1 MIFAYGQEEGLKFS
15 IFRPF
20 NWVGPRL
27 DSFRDAEKR
36 SARSVT
42 QIIYDVL
49 HRGEVSLVNGGAQKR
64 SFTWIDDGIDALMAI
79 INNDG
84 NKADGQIFNIGNPEN
99 NCSIKE
105 LAEILIEEM
114 KKIPIFHEPASRA
127 KLICAEGTDYYG
139 KTYDDMQ
146 NRVPSVRK
154 MRDLGWQ
161 PRTGLRD
168 LLRYTVEWYAR
179 EAMS

>member
-1 MIFAYGQEEGLKFS
+1 
-15 IFRPF
+15 
-20 NWVGPRL
+20 
-27 DSFRDAEKR
+27 
-36 SARSVT
+36 
-42 QIIYDVL
+42 
-49 HRGEVSLVNGGAQKR
+49 
-64 SFTWIDDGIDALMAI
+64 MAI
-79 INNDG
+79 IGNDG

-114 KKIPIFHEPASRA
+114 KKIPIFREPANRVR
-127 KLICAEGTDYYG
+127 LICADGTDYYG

-154 MRDLGWQ
+154 MRDLMGWQ

-168 LLRYTVEWYAR
+168 LLRHTVEWHAR